1 MLNSKVLGWRLQV
14 LAMTS
19 SERIM
24 GAAFVNHWMTSTIG
38 WTIAAGILA
47 INASDVYE
55 FASNEVAGRHWMLG
69 LLIATVALYLTFV
82 LYLAVG
88 PIRYCK
94 CTILWECTL
103 VGITVLVVVTVLK
116 IVVILLVLYH
126 TKHAP
131 LPSNVFA
138 ACPAT

>member
-1 MLNSKVLGWRLQV
+1 MQLQV

-38 WTIAAGILA
+38 WTIAVGILA

-55 FASNEVAGRHWMLG
+55 FASNEVAGRHWVLG

-82 LYLAVG
+82 LYLTIG
-88 PIRYCK
+88 PIRYC
-94 CTILWECTL
+94 TAILHSYSVVDKF
-103 VGITVLVVVTVLK
+103 VGVCCSCC
-116 IVVILLVLYH
+116 YR
-126 TKHAP
+126 
-131 LPSNVFA
+131 
-138 ACPAT
+138 ACSCC